1 MYQVLGQCLPFL
13 SNGIFCHTEGLRER
27 FINVKKQTN
36 KQTKNLKNKSE
47 LLFVIVIKIMVVG
60 KVLVT
65 LTDV

>member
-1 MYQVLGQCLPFL
+1 MYQMLGQCLPFL
-13 SNGIFCHTEGLRER
+13 SNGIFCHNEGLKER
-27 FINVKKQTN
+27 FINVKN

>member
-1 MYQVLGQCLPFL
+1 MYQMLGQCLPFL
-13 SNGIFCHTEGLRER
+13 SNGIFCHTEGLKER
-27 FINVKKQTN
+27 FINVKN

>member
-13 SNGIFCHTEGLRER
+13 SNGIFCHIEGLKER
-27 FINVKKQTN
+27 FINVKN